1 MYNFKEWM
9 MNEGGWSS
17 TKTQGVK
24 ITPAVLKVADTYVK
38 QLFSAFES
46 WMKKNYPDTAPL
58 KAVRPVG
65 SGIYYEKDIEQDPD
79 KVYGDIDYLIE
90 YPVFADTP
98 DSRKAETEAVRFY
111 NRELFHFLNETK
123 YKGIDIKESSGA
135 DGSGVVLIAEVD
147 KDVFIQVD
155 FVVTHAQYLGWALD
169 RFTPIHNIKGFVS
182 GNLYSALADT
192 LMISMGDR
200 GARAKLQDGAL
211 VPFKMR
217 KNVEDIAISL
227 NFKTLFTDIVKFFM
241 SLKDT
246 NAQPQF
252 NNSDIPGIDMQNL
265 SLSSIAHGISSLID
279 VLDRN
284 GLLDGKI
291 ITYTNASQMKKA
303 VSDTYAGKMAD
314 LRNDKKFAK
323 AEDPMAIAARDKIF
337 KVSQDSENEVKAI
350 LK

>member
-1 MYNFKEWM
+1 MLSYKEWSIS
-9 MNEGGWSS
+9 EGGWSS

-24 ITPAVLKVADTYVK
+24 ITPAVLQVADAYVK

-58 KAVRPVG
+58 KAIRPVG
-65 SGIYYEKDIEQDPD
+65 SGIYYEKDIEESPD

-90 YPVFADTP
+90 YPVFAGAP
-98 DSRKAETEAVRFY
+98 DPRKAETEAVRFY
-111 NRELFHFLNETK
+111 NRELFHFFKDTN
-123 YKGIDIKESSGA
+123 YKGIDTKDSKGA
-135 DGSGVVLIAEVD
+135 DGAGVVLIAEVE

-155 FVVTHAQYLGWALD
+155 FVVTHAQYLDWAID

-182 GNLYSALADT
+182 GNLYSAMADT

-211 VPFKMR
+211 VPFKLR

-227 NFKTLFTDIVKFFM
+227 NFKTLFADIVKFFM
-241 SLKDT
+241 SLKDG
-246 NAQPQF
+246 NIQPQF
-252 NNSDIPGIDMQNL
+252 NNSDIPGIDTRNL
-265 SLSSIAHGISSLID
+265 SLSSIANGISSLID

-291 ITYTNASQMKKA
+291 ISYTNPSQMKKA
-303 VSDTYAGKMAD
+303 VADAYGAKMAE

-337 KVSQDSENEVKAI
+337 KVSQDSENEVRGI

>member
-1 MYNFKEWM
+1 MYSFKEWM

-17 TKTQGVK
+17 MKTQGVK
-24 ITPAVLKVADTYVK
+24 ITPVVLQVADAYVK

-46 WMKKNYPDTAPL
+46 WMKKNHPNTAPL

-65 SGIYYEKDIEQDPD
+65 SGIYYEKDIEESPD
-79 KVYGDIDYLIE
+79 KIYGDIDYLIE

-98 DSRKAETEAVRFY
+98 DPRKAETEAVRFY
-111 NRELFHFLNETK
+111 NRELFQFLKDTN
-123 YKGIDIKESSGA
+123 YKGIDIKDSRGA

-155 FVVTHAQYLGWALD
+155 FVVTHASYLDWALD

-182 GNLYSALADT
+182 GNLYSAMADT

-227 NFKTLFTDIVKFFM
+227 NFKTLFADIVKFFM
-241 SLKDT
+241 SLKDG
-246 NAQPQF
+246 NIQPQF
-252 NNSDIPGIDMQNL
+252 SNSDIPGIDMKNL
-265 SLSSIAHGISSLID
+265 SLSSIANGISSLID

-291 ITYTNASQMKKA
+291 ISYTNAGQMKKA
-303 VSDTYAGKMAD
+303 IADAYDAKMAE

-337 KVSQDSENEVKAI
+337 KVSQDSANEVKGI